1 MSDNPHQQTEWLLE
15 RIGKVTA
22 SNAWKVLDFTKGSK
36 NTPPQPTAARKKYL
50 MDIVTQRLTGQQT
63 SVYVTPEM
71 QWGID
76 QEGFARAAYEEHTG
90 TQVELVGFIPH
101 PTIEN
106 VGASPDGF
114 VGLDGAVEYKC
125 PTSARHLE
133 FITGNIPEEY
143 FLQMQFQMWCC
154 GTQWTD
160 FCSYDPRVPKHLSLF
175 IRRVPR
181 DAETIALIERGVIA
195 FLAEVDATITKIEEC
210 MK

>member
-36 NTPPQPTAARKKYL
+36 DKPPQPTAARKKYL

-76 QEGFARAAYEEHTG
+76 QEGFARVAYEAKTG
-90 TQVELVGFIPH
+90 NSVELVGFIPH
-101 PTIEN
+101 PTIEG

-114 VGLDGAVEYKC
+114 LGLDGGVEFKC
-125 PTSARHLE
+125 PSSSRHLE
-133 FITGNIPEEY
+133 YILGTVPEEY

-154 GTQWTD
+154 NLKWVD
-160 FCSYDPRVPKHLSLF
+160 FCSYDPRVPAHLSLF
-175 IRRVPR
+175 IKRIPR
-181 DAETIALIERGVIA
+181 DEETIALIERGVIA
-195 FLAEVDATITKIEEC
+195 FLAEVDATITNIEEC

>member
-1 MSDNPHQQTEWLLE
+1 MSDNPHQQAEWLVE

-76 QEGFARAAYEEHTG
+76 QEQFAREAYEAKTG
-90 TQVELVGFIPH
+90 NSVELVGFIPH

-133 FITGNIPEEY
+133 FITGSIPEEY
-143 FLQMQFQMWCC
+143 ILQMQFQMWCC

-160 FCSYDPRVPKHLSLF
+160 FCSYDPRVPNHLALL
-175 IRRVPR
+175 IKRVPR
-181 DAETIALIERGVIA
+181 DEETIQLIERGVIA
-195 FLAEVDATITKIEEC
+195 FLNEVEQTINRIEEC
-210 MK
+210 MQ